1 MADGS
6 LPPRAGEGDDN
17 GVAGTTDLT
26 TLPDGR
32 PFESALHPAGSGR
45 SRWAQ
50 EELGEL
56 LGPSWLEEPKPERE
70 ATTAPTDPPPSG
82 AIWEIE
88 RMPSEAEGG
97 VVGLL
102 MNGRRDGAQP
112 QPPAPAAA
120 ERAAS
125 WSDSVPDAPASGM
138 ARLTEMLD
146 HLPTDSVTRL
156 TPDDVDVATTAPAP
170 PGVWF
175 WGDDDIYP
183 GKVPGVVGTHAV
195 SKRRPRRSR

>member
-17 GVAGTTDLT
+17 GAGGTTDLT
-26 TLPDGR
+26 TLPGGL
-32 PFESALHPAGSGR
+32 PYESALHPAGSGR

-56 LGPSWLEEPKPERE
+56 LGPSWLEEPKPEVA
-70 ATTAPTDPPPSG
+70 ATTVPTEPPPSG

-112 QPPAPAAA
+112 PPAAA
-120 ERAAS
+120 APPP
-125 WSDSVPDAPASGM
+125 WSGSLPDAPASGM

>member
-6 LPPRAGEGDDN
+6 LPPRAGEGEDN
-17 GVAGTTDLT
+17 GAAGTTDLT

-56 LGPSWLEEPKPERE
+56 LGPSWLEEPKPEPE

-112 QPPAPAAA
+112 PPAAA
-120 ERAAS
+120 ASGS
-125 WSDSVPDAPASGM
+125 WSDSLPDAPASGM

-156 TPDDVDVATTAPAP
+156 TPDDVDVTTTAPAP

>member
-6 LPPRAGEGDDN
+6 VPPRAGEGDDN
-17 GVAGTTDLT
+17 GAAGTTDLT

-56 LGPSWLEEPKPERE
+56 LGPSWLEEPKPEPE

-112 QPPAPAAA
+112 PPAA
-120 ERAAS
+120 AAS
-125 WSDSVPDAPASGM
+125 WSDS
-138 ARLTEMLD
+138 L
-146 HLPTDSVTRL
+146 
-156 TPDDVDVATTAPAP
+156 
-170 PGVWF
+170 
-175 WGDDDIYP
+175 
-183 GKVPGVVGTHAV
+183 
-195 SKRRPRRSR
+195 

>member
-17 GVAGTTDLT
+17 GAAGTTDLT

-56 LGPSWLEEPKPERE
+56 LGPSWLEEPKPEPE

-112 QPPAPAAA
+112 QPPPAGAA
-120 ERAAS
+120 SASAS
-125 WSDSVPDAPASGM
+125 WSDSRPDAPASGM

>member
-17 GVAGTTDLT
+17 GAAGTTDLT

-56 LGPSWLEEPKPERE
+56 LGPSWLEEPKPEPE

-112 QPPAPAAA
+112 PPQPQAAA

-125 WSDSVPDAPASGM
+125 RSDSLPDAPASGM

-183 GKVPGVVGTHAV
+183 GKVPGVVGTHAA